1 MGLSSLGQVLLF
13 CIHVKSSAFN
23 PISVKITFSLN
34 SNNLLVHY
42 LFCIIIKGYRTIDN
56 RVPTPLLDGEY
67 VPVWTFRQFKLK
79 MQVHRH
85 VI

>member
-13 CIHVKSSAFN
+13 CIHAKSSAFN
-23 PISVKITFSLN
+23 HVSANYLLN

-42 LFCIIIKGYRTIDN
+42 LFCIITKGHRTIDN

-67 VPVWTFRQFKLK
+67 VPGEYGLRQFNLK
-79 MQVHRH
+79 MQVHRC